1 MEIYGRVRRAVRVE
15 GKSQRAVAREY
26 GLSRETVR
34 KMLEYAVPPGYQRQ
48 QPIKRPKLGPW
59 LGVIDAILNDD
70 KQRPAKQRHTSK
82 RIFERLKEE
91 HGFTGGYTIVKD
103 YVRRA
108 TLRGQEVFIPLVHPA
123 GEAQVDFGEALVVVA
138 GAEHKAH
145 YLAMDLPHSDDCFV
159 VAFPAETTEAFLEG
173 HVRAF
178 AYFGGVP
185 TRILYDNT
193 KIAVAKILGGEQRQR
208 TRSFS
213 ELQSY
218 YLFADKFGRPA
229 RGNDKGKVEGLVG
242 YARRNFMVPIPRAS
256 SWEELNLHLEADC
269 RKRRER
275 LLRGH
280 TETIGERF
288 ERDRAALLPLPAAP
302 YEACEKISARVSSL
316 SLVRYRSNDYS
327 VPTEYGHRQ
336 VWVNGYVHEV
346 VIACGSEVIARH
358 QRSYERE
365 TGVPADRSS
374 FVGWE
379 TVVFDPL
386 HYLALLEQKTRA
398 LDQAAPLAGWQLPEC
413 FAELRR
419 LLEARLKKHGS
430 REYVQVLRL
439 LETFDIAEVT
449 ELELLD
455 RERRATERRIRQ
467 AKFPVIKT
475 MDSFDFMAIPTLNK
489 TLVLELARCE
499 FLARRENVLLLG
511 NSGTGKTHIALAL
524 GLAACQRGH
533 RVRFTTTAALVSE
546 LIEARDEKKLLRFQK
561 QIASYELL
569 IVDELGFVPLSKTG
583 AELLFEMLS
592 QRYERGSTL
601 ITSNLPFQEWTEV
614 LGSERLTGALLD
626 RLTHHVHILEMN
638 GDSYRLKQSRR
649 KRTPS
654 AER

>member
-1 MEIYGRVRRAVRVE
+1 MYEVEIYGRVRRAVRVE
-15 GKSQRAVAREY
+15 GRSQRAVAREF

-34 KMLEYAVPPGYQRQ
+34 KMLRYAVPPGYQRQ

-59 LGVIDAILNDD
+59 LGIIDAILEDD
-70 KQRPAKQRHTSK
+70 KQRPVKQRHTAK

-103 YVRRA
+103 YVRTA
-108 TLRGQEVFIPLVHPA
+108 TLRAQEMFVPLTHPA
-123 GEAQVDFGEALVVVA
+123 GEAQVDFGEALVVIA
-138 GAEHKAH
+138 GVEQKAH

-159 VAFPAETTEAFLEG
+159 AAFPAETTEAFLEG

-193 KIAVAKILGGEQRQR
+193 RIAVAKILGGEERQR

-275 LLRGH
+275 RLRGH
-280 TETIGERF
+280 SETIGERF

-336 VWVNGYVHEV
+336 VWVKGYVHEV
-346 VIACGSEVIARH
+346 VIACASEVIARH
-358 QRSYERE
+358 QRSYEHE
-365 TGVPADRSS
+365 A
-374 FVGWE
+374 
-379 TVVFDPL
+379 VVFDPL

-413 FAELRR
+413 FTQLRR
-419 LLEARLKKHGS
+419 LLEARLRKHGS

-439 LETFDIAEVT
+439 LETFAIEEVTHAIEDALQLGTISFDAVRHLLLCRIERRPPRLDMENYPHLPLAQVRTTQAADYMTLLAEVC
-449 ELELLD
+449 
-455 RERRATERRIRQ
+455 A
-467 AKFPVIKT
+467 
-475 MDSFDFMAIPTLNK
+475 
-489 TLVLELARCE
+489 
-499 FLARRENVLLLG
+499 
-511 NSGTGKTHIALAL
+511 
-524 GLAACQRGH
+524 
-533 RVRFTTTAALVSE
+533 
-546 LIEARDEKKLLRFQK
+546 
-561 QIASYELL
+561 
-569 IVDELGFVPLSKTG
+569 
-583 AELLFEMLS
+583 
-592 QRYERGSTL
+592 
-601 ITSNLPFQEWTEV
+601 
-614 LGSERLTGALLD
+614 
-626 RLTHHVHILEMN
+626 
-638 GDSYRLKQSRR
+638 
-649 KRTPS
+649 
-654 AER
+654 